1 MWKQRGD
8 FCMKIAICDD
18 EQPVLNQLR
27 KFINQYALDNL
38 FDYTIL
44 EFSKSERLLE
54 AASQDPDIKILFLD
68 IYMSPLSGMDLAE
81 ILRANGNDCAIIF
94 VTVSTEHYAR
104 SYEVD
109 AAHYLVK
116 PVTYDRV
123 KMALDRCHQ
132 VLTASSKFVFFSA
145 GGKEIRLP
153 LREIRFVEVFRNQT
167 VIHADSDITLRS
179 TLDAVMHQLSDSRFL
194 RTHRSY
200 LVNMD
205 YITKRNGNDLYL
217 SSGDKVPLSRT
228 CEKTFEREYGRY
240 LTVTI
245 TGDKT

>member
-1 MWKQRGD
+1 
-8 FCMKIAICDD
+8 
-18 EQPVLNQLR
+18 
-27 KFINQYALDNL
+27 
-38 FDYTIL
+38 
-44 EFSKSERLLE
+44 
-54 AASQDPDIKILFLD
+54 
-68 IYMSPLSGMDLAE
+68 MSPLSGMDLAE

-123 KMALDRCHQ
+123 KMALDRCQQ
-132 VLTASSKFVFFSA
+132 VLTASSKFAFFSA

>member
-1 MWKQRGD
+1 
-8 FCMKIAICDD
+8 MKIAICDD
-18 EQPVLNQLR
+18 EQPVLNQLH
-27 KFINQYALDNL
+27 KFINQYAFDNL

-44 EFSKSERLLE
+44 EFNKSEQLLE
-54 AASQDPDIKILFLD
+54 AACQDPDIKILFLD
-68 IYMSPLSGMDLAE
+68 IYMSTLSGMDLAE
-81 ILRANGNDCAIIF
+81 ILRANGNNCAIIF

-123 KMALDRCHQ
+123 KKALDRCERM
-132 VLTASSKFVFFSA
+132 LTSSSKSAFFTA
-145 GGKEIRLP
+145 GRKEIRIP
-153 LREIRFVEVFRNQT
+153 LREIRFAEVFRNQT

-179 TLDAVMHQLSDSRFL
+179 TLDTVMHHISDSRFL
-194 RTHRSY
+194 RTHRSF

-205 YITKRNGNDLYL
+205 YIKKRSGNDLYL
-217 SSGDKVPLSRT
+217 STGEKVPLSRA

-240 LTVTI
+240 LTDTM
-245 TGDKT
+245 TGEKT

>member
-1 MWKQRGD
+1 M
-8 FCMKIAICDD
+8 
-18 EQPVLNQLR
+18 
-27 KFINQYALDNL
+27 
-38 FDYTIL
+38 
-44 EFSKSERLLE
+44 
-54 AASQDPDIKILFLD
+54 
-68 IYMSPLSGMDLAE
+68 
-81 ILRANGNDCAIIF
+81 
-94 VTVSTEHYAR
+94 
-104 SYEVD
+104 
-109 AAHYLVK
+109 
-116 PVTYDRV
+116 
-123 KMALDRCHQ
+123 
-132 VLTASSKFVFFSA
+132 
-145 GGKEIRLP
+145 RLP